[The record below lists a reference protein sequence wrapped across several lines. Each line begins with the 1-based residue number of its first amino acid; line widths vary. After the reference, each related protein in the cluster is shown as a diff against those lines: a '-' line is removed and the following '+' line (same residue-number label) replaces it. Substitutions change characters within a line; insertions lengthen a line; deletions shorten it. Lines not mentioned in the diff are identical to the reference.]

1 MSIKVIIANNNDIL
15 FNSLSNIALQNESKI
30 EIINVPVDKVNSLL
44 YQIKSKENL
53 IVLDSIT
60 SVTFCTNML
69 KNAITRV
76 DKKNVI
82 ILVIDSKHITNIIN
96 REKKHWG
103 FGKKQNDFSFF
114 DVFNL
119 VADTLKDTLKIEKSI
134 DDIFWKIGLTHH
146 FKGTLYLKDAI
157 FLAYTDRSLL
167 LDTNKL
173 IKKVAEKNTVI
184 NYKIVRSAMD
194 KSLNNMLD
202 NTDNQIIYEIF
213 EDDYDGRKISLKYF
227 IDLCIRFLEKQRYCC
242 LES

>member
-69 KNAITRV
+69 KNTITRV

-96 REKKHWG
+96 REK
-103 FGKKQNDFSFF
+103 
-114 DVFNL
+114 
-119 VADTLKDTLKIEKSI
+119 SI
-134 DDIFWKIGLTHH
+134 GVLERNKT
-146 FKGTLYLKDAI
+146 I
-157 FLAYTDRSLL
+157 FLFLMF
-167 LDTNKL
+167 L
-173 IKKVAEKNTVI
+173 I
-184 NYKIVRSAMD
+184 
-194 KSLNNMLD
+194 
-202 NTDNQIIYEIF
+202 
-213 EDDYDGRKISLKYF
+213 
-227 IDLCIRFLEKQRYCC
+227 
-242 LES
+242 